1 MEEYWD
7 VYDINRQ
14 KTGKIIKRGQRLNDD
29 EYHLFVQ
36 VWLINKEGL
45 FLSQERSENISWPL
59 MWCANGGNAK
69 MGEDAYTCARR
80 EVLEELKIDI
90 NDLDGFMFDSSTY
103 FEDNQNYFCDSFV
116 YVIDKDIKDIDYQ
129 KEEIKS
135 LKYMNMK
142 EIKDLMRKKI
152 FFTYEEDYLDLLERI
167 ACDVRNNKFNKNN
180 YKKEG
185 NKNEI

>member
-1 MEEYWD
+1 MDYI
-7 VYDINRQ
+7 YDNHLDYNVFMPN
-14 KTGKIIKRGQRLNDD
+14 IILYCLKEKYDKDKFIKVIENAYNSYDYLLGFYELNDD

-129 KEEIKS
+129 K
-135 LKYMNMK
+135 K
-142 EIKDLMRKKI
+142 EAL
-152 FFTYEEDYLDLLERI
+152 LDL
-167 ACDVRNNKFNKNN
+167 
-180 YKKEG
+180 YK
-185 NKNEI
+185 